1 MKLQSVVRWSIV
13 FTALTAPVS
22 GAAYN
27 IGADQDYSYLALKG
41 VRAMTVRFQG
51 FYGDF
56 ERYGVEET
64 RLRETVERRLR
75 DSGLS
80 VLNAG
85 EAIRDPG
92 AALMHVNMHVNYST
106 YGYYSYAVSMK
117 IKQKIALAGGPES
130 FVTETVWSRGT
141 GGLVDP
147 LELRRVNGE
156 IAGLVEQF
164 LAEHRAQNSAA
175 STAAIAHPPMH

>member
-1 MKLQSVVRWSIV
+1 MKLQSVLRWSIV
-13 FTALTAPVS
+13 FTVLAAPVS

-27 IGADQDYSYLALKG
+27 IGADQDYSYLTLKG

-64 RLRETVERRLR
+64 RLRDAVERRLR
-75 DSGLS
+75 DSGFS
-80 VLNAG
+80 VLSAE

-92 AALMHVNMHVNYST
+92 AALMHINLHVNYGT
-106 YGYYSYAVSMK
+106 YGYYSYAVSLK

-130 FVTETVWSRGT
+130 FITETVWSRGT
-141 GGLVDP
+141 GGWVDA
-147 LELRRVNGE
+147 LELRRLNGE

-164 LAEHRAQNSAA
+164 LVEHRAQNGAA
-175 STAAIAHPPMH
+175 STAAISQPLTR